1 MTDEPE
7 GRSPVATEGEG
18 RAGQDRTDRTSAA
31 EWWRD
36 AVVYQV
42 YIRSFADGDDDGI
55 GDIEGIRSRLPYLA
69 GLGVDAIWITPWY
82 PSPFADGG
90 YDVADYCDVA
100 PLFGDLAQAEALVAE
115 VHRLG
120 LRIILD
126 LVPNH
131 TSDQHPWFRRALA
144 AGAGAIARDWY
155 WFRPGQGPGGAHP
168 PNDWR
173 SVFGGTAWER
183 LPADGDEEEPPWYL
197 HLFAPEQPDLN
208 WTRPEVAQAFDDIL
222 RFWFDRGV
230 DGFRIDVAN
239 AMAKDP
245 ALPNLADGAAE
256 TGLPEPDRDTVD
268 HPYWDRE
275 DIHEIFRRWRAVGD
289 SYRTSAQGPRMFV
302 AEAWRVRRGGLARY
316 LRPDEL
322 QSAFNFEFLAAPWDP
337 DSLRTVIDRHIEMLD
352 TVRASPTWVL
362 SNHDTV
368 RVATRY
374 APTIA
379 GEGRADP
386 TAGLRRARA
395 AALLLLAL
403 PGGAYIY
410 QGDELGLPEVEDLP
424 DEARQDPIWRRSG
437 GSVPGRDGCRVPLPW
452 NETAPALGFGST
464 EPWLPQPADW
474 RALAVSRQ
482 ADDPASMLS
491 LYRAAIALRRRHLVP
506 ADHHVD
512 WREAG
517 RGVLAFGRGNSFRC
531 IVNFTTERLRLEPGW
546 EILLAS
552 QPIDSHQ
559 LAGDAAAWLVKR
571 A

>member
-1 MTDEPE
+1 
-7 GRSPVATEGEG
+7 
-18 RAGQDRTDRTSAA
+18 
-31 EWWRD
+31 
-36 AVVYQV
+36 
-42 YIRSFADGDDDGI
+42 
-55 GDIEGIRSRLPYLA
+55 
-69 GLGVDAIWITPWY
+69 
-82 PSPFADGG
+82 
-90 YDVADYCDVA
+90 
-100 PLFGDLAQAEALVAE
+100 
-115 VHRLG
+115 
-120 LRIILD
+120 
-126 LVPNH
+126 
-131 TSDQHPWFRRALA
+131 
-144 AGAGAIARDWY
+144 
-155 WFRPGQGPGGAHP
+155 
-168 PNDWR
+168 
-173 SVFGGTAWER
+173 
-183 LPADGDEEEPPWYL
+183 
-197 HLFAPEQPDLN
+197 
-208 WTRPEVAQAFDDIL
+208 
-222 RFWFDRGV
+222 
-230 DGFRIDVAN
+230 
-239 AMAKDP
+239 
-245 ALPNLADGAAE
+245 
-256 TGLPEPDRDTVD
+256 
-268 HPYWDRE
+268 
-275 DIHEIFRRWRAVGD
+275 
-289 SYRTSAQGPRMFV
+289 MFV

-337 DSLRTVIDRHIEMLD
+337 DALRAVIDRHIGMLD
-352 TVRASPTWVL
+352 TVGASPTWVL

-452 NETAPALGFGST
+452 NETAPALGFGSI

-474 RALAVSRQ
+474 QALAVSRQ

-517 RGVLAFGRGNSFRC
+517 PGVLAFGRGNSFRC
-531 IVNFTTERLRLEPGW
+531 IVNFTTERCGW
-546 EILLAS
+546 SRVGRSCWPAS
-552 QPIDSHQ
+552 RSTRTS
-559 LAGDAAAWLVKR
+559 WR
-571 A
+571 ATRRRGW